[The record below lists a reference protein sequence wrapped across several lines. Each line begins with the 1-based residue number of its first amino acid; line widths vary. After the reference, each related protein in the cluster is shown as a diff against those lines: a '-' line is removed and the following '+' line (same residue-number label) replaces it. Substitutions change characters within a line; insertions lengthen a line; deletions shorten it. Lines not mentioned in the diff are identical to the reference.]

1 MADPEHVTLA
11 RSGPS
16 EISRWREA
24 TWRRPNTEKPR
35 YSLGYRLED
44 RSAGETFTPDYV
56 YGRPSLDLSG
66 AMLNAAK
73 LPGADLSHD
82 DLSGADLTQS
92 DLHQADLSGANLQG
106 AHLWRSNLSRANFNE
121 ATMVNANLRGANLS
135 GANLNGVDFTG
146 ANLKDARLVDVS
158 MSRVKM
164 SNTIGQDGKLIDNTS
179 LRQPAAVSS
188 APTWWQF
195 WRK

>member
-121 ATMVNANLRGANLS
+121 ANMAGCTLGRTN
-135 GANLNGVDFTG
+135 
-146 ANLKDARLVDVS
+146 
-158 MSRVKM
+158 M
-164 SNTIGQDGKLIDNTS
+164 SNCV
-179 LRQPAAVSS
+179 P
-188 APTWWQF
+188 
-195 WRK
+195 